1 MKFKSD
7 KKKNTEGLFVALTI
21 LVFAAVVL
29 IIVNVELFYLR
40 GGVNNKPDVEKV
52 AKECWYLDEEDE
64 MSTAECLESKAW
76 MFFEEGDC
84 DSALRV
90 YDYIPTDQYDDY
102 SLSDRYAEAYSLSL
116 SCDEEKQ
123 EYWKNKFEE
132 LSNKLEAKD

>member
-1 MKFKSD
+1 M
-7 KKKNTEGLFVALTI
+7 T
-21 LVFAAVVL
+21 
-29 IIVNVELFYLR
+29 
-40 GGVNNKPDVEKV
+40 
-52 AKECWYLDEEDE
+52 
-64 MSTAECLESKAW
+64 TAECLESKAW
-76 MFFEEGDC
+76 KFFKEGDC

-132 LSNKLEAKD
+132 LSNKLEAKN